1 MTETERHERKPV
13 GGTLRDIGWGG
24 IYVFTEGAFNM
35 TTGGPRLADFLSALP
50 DILPGPVVLTD
61 ADGGIVYMNAA
72 AESIFGRTQKEVLDR
87 AVWDTVFPAGSEER
101 THRLFERVV
110 SGEQT
115 EPMELEVTVAAGGN
129 RRILWHYR
137 VFHDATG
144 GPEAVLATGTDV
156 TDLRRLED
164 RDRRLAQKERERL
177 AHEEATQASEAR
189 FAGIIEMASDAII
202 SINAEH
208 AIVHFN
214 RGAEAIFGWT
224 ESEVL
229 GEPLEILL
237 PEAARKAH
245 RRHVKGFADAPVQA
259 RQMAQRQKI
268 SGLRR
273 SGEEFPAEASILK
286 LDLPGGRIFTVVLRD
301 ISERVRHEEGQRV
314 LAEVGRILSQSLDE
328 KECLSGVAEITTR
341 QWADFCL
348 IDRITPEKGTRRV
361 ESRHRLAGG
370 QEAARTLQ
378 TIPLDRSAPHLGS
391 QIHESG
397 MATLVSPA
405 GAAHLSQ
412 LAQSEEHEAA
422 LRALDPGSYLAVPLR
437 ARDETLGTIVF
448 SRGGDRI
455 PFDES
460 DLVLGSEIGSRAGL
474 ALQNSILYHDVQK
487 ALLARDDVLGIV
499 SHDLGNPLQAIFIG
513 LEALERERARRADD
527 HPGQEE
533 YYLSA
538 IRRSAE
544 LMERLIRDLLE
555 IRRIEAGHLTLEPEA
570 QPLGPLVREAL
581 AVIDPL
587 ARVKSV
593 EIENDFDEA
602 EIPNIAVDG
611 DRIQQVLSN
620 LVGNAVKHTA
630 ERSTVRV
637 SAKLREAELWI
648 RIDDEGPGIAPENL
662 DHVFDR
668 FWRGPGGRGIGIGL
682 GLSIARGI
690 VRAHGGRIWADS
702 EVGRGS
708 SFTFTLPLKGD
719 AAQRAPAFSPG

>member
-1 MTETERHERKPV
+1 
-13 GGTLRDIGWGG
+13 
-24 IYVFTEGAFNM
+24 M
-35 TTGGPRLADFLSALP
+35 TTGGRLRADFLSALP
-50 DILPGPVVLTD
+50 DILDGPVILAD
-61 ADGGIVYMNAA
+61 ADGGIRYLNTA
-72 AESIFGRTQKEVLDR
+72 AETLLGRTQRELR
-87 AVWDTVFPAGSEER
+87 GRPVWDSLFPAGAEER
-101 THRLFERVV
+101 TRRLFDRVL
-110 SGEQT
+110 SGDET
-115 EPMELEVTVAAGGN
+115 EPLELEIVLSSGGS

-137 VFHDATG
+137 VFHDPAG
-144 GPEAVLATGTDV
+144 EPEAVLATGSDV
-156 TDLRRLED
+156 TDLRQLED
-164 RDRRLAQKERERL
+164 RERRLAQADRKRL
-177 AHEEATQASEAR
+177 AREEATEASEAL
-189 FAGIIEMASDAII
+189 FAGIIEIASDAII
-202 SINAEH
+202 SIDARH
-208 AIVHFN
+208 SIVHFN

-229 GEPLEILL
+229 GKPLDILL
-237 PEAARKAH
+237 PEAAREAH
-245 RRHVKGFADAPVQA
+245 RHHVENFADAPVQA
-259 RQMAQRQKI
+259 RRMGQRQEI

-273 SGEEFPAEASILK
+273 SGEPFPAEASILK

-301 ISERVRHEEGQRV
+301 ISDRVRHEEGQRV
-314 LAEVGRILSQSLDE
+314 LAEIGRILSESLDE
-328 KECLSGVAEITTR
+328 TESLRGVAEIATR

-348 IDRITPEKGTRRV
+348 IDRVTPEEGTRRV
-361 ESRHRLAGG
+361 ESRHRLPYG
-370 QEAARTLQ
+370 QEAARALQ
-378 TIPLDRSAPHLGS
+378 RIPLDRSAPHLGS

-397 MATLVSPA
+397 VATLVSNTDQE
-405 GAAHLSQ
+405 HLSE

-448 SRGGDRI
+448 SRGSDRQ
-455 PFDES
+455 PFNET
-460 DLVLGSEIGSRAGL
+460 DLVLGTEIGSRTGL
-474 ALQNSILYHDVQK
+474 ALQNTILYRDVQK

-513 LEALERERARRADD
+513 LEALERERARRGDH

-555 IRRIEAGHLTLEPEA
+555 IRRIEAGHLTLDPVP

-587 ARVKSV
+587 AKVKAV
-593 EIENDFDEA
+593 EIENAFEDADFPE
-602 EIPNIAVDG
+602 IAVDG

-620 LVGNAVKHTA
+620 LVGNAVKHTQ

-637 SAKLREAELWI
+637 SGERRGDELWV

-662 DHVFDR
+662 AHVFDR
-668 FWRGPGGRGIGIGL
+668 FWRGPGGRGLGIGL

-690 VRAHGGRIWADS
+690 VRAHGGRIWAES
-702 EVGRGS
+702 VAGHGS
-708 SFTFTLPLKGD
+708 SFTFALPLQGSP
-719 AAQRAPAFSPG
+719 ARQTPAFSPDPVPG